1 VRVVD
6 SSVWIEFLADGPAA
20 DRVLPYLADPDELI
34 TPTIVL
40 LEVYRKLVRDR
51 GREAGMPVRDLLE
64 GTRVIPLSADLALS
78 AADLG
83 LRHGLATA
91 DAIVYATA
99 QSAQA
104 ELVTRDAHFRGL
116 PGVAYL
122 D

>member
-1 VRVVD
+1 MRVID
-6 SSVWIEFLADGPAA
+6 SSVWIEFLANGPAA

-51 GREAGMPVRDLLE
+51 GLDAGILVRELLE

-78 AADLG
+78 AADVG

-99 QSAQA
+99 LSTKA

-116 PGVAYL
+116 PSVAHL
-122 D
+122 A

>member
-1 VRVVD
+1 MRVID
-6 SSVWIEFLADGPAA
+6 SSVWIEFLANGPAA
-20 DRVLPYLADPDELI
+20 DQVLPYLSDREELI

-51 GREAGMPVRDLLE
+51 GLDAGILVRELLE
-64 GTRVIPLSADLALS
+64 GTHVIPLSADLALS

-99 QSAQA
+99 MSAQA

-116 PGVAYL
+116 SGVAYL
-122 D
+122 G

>member
-1 VRVVD
+1 MKVVD
-6 SSVWIEFLADGPAA
+6 SSVWIEFLANGPAA
-20 DRVLPYLADPDELI
+20 DRVLPYLTDLAELI

-51 GREAGMPVRDLLE
+51 GQDAGILVRELLE
-64 GTRVIPLSADLALS
+64 GTRVIPLSAELALS

-99 QSAQA
+99 LEAQA
-104 ELVTRDAHFRGL
+104 ELITRDAHFRGL

-122 D
+122 G

>member
-1 VRVVD
+1 VKVID
-6 SSVWIEFLADGPAA
+6 SSVWIEFLANGPAA
-20 DRVLPYLADPDELI
+20 DQVLPYLADPNELI

-51 GREAGMPVRDLLE
+51 GPDAGIVVRELLE
-64 GTRVIPLSADLALS
+64 GTHVIPLSADIALS
-78 AADLG
+78 SADVG

-99 QSAQA
+99 LSARA
-104 ELVTRDAHFRGL
+104 ELVTRDVHLRGL

-122 D
+122 S